1 MRKYLF
7 PLLGVLF
14 LAVLAPMSV
23 DARQAEDAKVDLFY
37 YYPSTDENDNYKL
50 TAAEMAGA
58 QAISVGSTVN
68 VDFRVDDFKV
78 YKLSL
83 AANQV
88 VRFNGAKN
96 GEEQGGVSYCFYNSA
111 GERKYYYNEYTD
123 DYDGAVI
130 YSDKAET
137 YYILAYSNSSAVSYF
152 SITDA
157 SFRENVTQK
166 ANKGTQFAFVPS
178 VTGTYVFNVS
188 NPHYKYA
195 SMSIYAVNGEITDYK
210 ETEGKYTS
218 SVSANL
224 TAGKTYILSVYS
236 NGKYTLTLTKS
247 AAADAVA
254 AQIARIGSATTSN
267 GAAIDAARAAFNAL
281 TPAEQKAV
289 SNAATLTALENQYAN
304 LTKPSVAKVKIKKV
318 KAAKKG
324 KKATV
329 TWKKISGAAGYQVTY
344 GTKKSL
350 KKAKTVTV
358 NASKS
363 KAVIR
368 KLKNKKYY
376 VRVRAFK
383 TYRGQTFYGSYSKVK
398 KVTIR

>member
-83 AANQV
+83 TANQV

-96 GEEQGGVSYCFYNSA
+96 GEEQGGVNYYFYNST
-111 GERKYYYNEYTD
+111 GEREGYGYE
-123 DYDGAVI
+123 GSI
-130 YSDKAET
+130 FYSDKAET
-137 YYILAYSNSSAVSYF
+137 YYILAYSNESSVSRF